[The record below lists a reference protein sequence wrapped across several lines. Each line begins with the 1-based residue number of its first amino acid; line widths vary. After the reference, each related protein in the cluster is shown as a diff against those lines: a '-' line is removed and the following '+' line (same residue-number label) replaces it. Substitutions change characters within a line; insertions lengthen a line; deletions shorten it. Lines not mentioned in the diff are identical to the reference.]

1 MPKRPKLDPAL
12 KPEQAARATAV
23 AEVLGSR
30 LAWDA
35 VLRDVSRVLPGDV
48 WLNELTATVPKPM
61 GDASQLPPPRPPPST
76 TTAAPT
82 TLPAA
87 RRRPDRRVDQ
97 GLHLHAGRCRRA
109 ARSAGTVP
117 SLTNVQLESTDRKES
132 DDKNKTVIEFTILA
146 DLSESGGAEVSKLL
160 SSKAGVVAVAA
171 GTAAVIVAAA
181 GWFLLVKPKRAEAKK
196 LDASIASVEQSIAAR
211 RAELARPKAEI
222 RVRPERSVPPVEG
235 ASRNPDIA
243 GVMLEVNR
251 LAGLHGITFRSI
263 RSEAHVPANAYMV
276 HPFEVVLEGRFRNV
290 SAFLGDLR
298 KLVRVKKDVLD
309 VRGRLFAVD
318 TLATE
323 QPDGKKTFPT
333 VKATVTLDAFEFSG
347 TGRERRPRATTD
359 GLADATTQ
367 TSPATGATT
376 AAGAT
381 P

>member
-1 MPKRPKLDPAL
+1 M
-12 KPEQAARATAV
+12 
-23 AEVLGSR
+23 
-30 LAWDA
+30 
-35 VLRDVSRVLPGDV
+35 
-48 WLNELTATVPKPM
+48 
-61 GDASQLPPPRPPPST
+61 
-76 TTAAPT
+76 
-82 TLPAA
+82 
-87 RRRPDRRVDQ
+87 
-97 GLHLHAGRCRRA
+97 
-109 ARSAGTVP
+109 
-117 SLTNVQLESTDRKES
+117 
-132 DDKNKTVIEFTILA
+132 
-146 DLSESGGAEVSKLL
+146 SKLL

-171 GTAAVIVAAA
+171 GTAAVIAAA
-181 GWFLLVKPKRAEAKK
+181 GWFLLVKPKQAEAEK

-222 RVRPERSVPPVEG
+222 RVRPSDLYRLSKALPG
-235 ASRNPDIA
+235 NPDIA

-263 RSEAHVPANAYMV
+263 RSEAPVPANAYMV
-276 HPFEVVLEGRFRNV
+276 HPFEVVLEGRFGNV

-318 TLATE
+318 TLALSK
-323 QPDGKKTFPT
+323 PDGKKTFPT

-347 TGRERRPRATTD
+347 TGSGTPAPSTTD
-359 GLADATTQ
+359 GSTDATTQ